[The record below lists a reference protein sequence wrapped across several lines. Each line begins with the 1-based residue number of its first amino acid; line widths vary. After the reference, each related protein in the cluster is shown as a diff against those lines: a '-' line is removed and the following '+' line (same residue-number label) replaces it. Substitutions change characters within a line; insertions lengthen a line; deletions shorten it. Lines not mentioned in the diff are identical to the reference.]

1 MAIIRKSNLPD
12 ISGPIPQTVYTL
24 AIKSAEHKKSAASNV
39 DMLVLTLQIVSPA
52 TVPQE
57 GKNVKTAGRTSV
69 HRIVVSEKTD
79 LWVKEFQQ
87 LLGGELP
94 EEIDTEELCKSAA
107 AALNPSDE
115 NPIQY
120 LINVELKPVPRYK
133 FDPATKKE
141 VIGDDGQ
148 KIITGY
154 NFERVGRDWPQACTA
169 EVAGL

>member
-1 MAIIRKSNLPD
+1 MAIVRKSELPD
-12 ISGPIPQTVYTL
+12 NTGPIPQTVYTL
-24 AIKSAEHKKSAASNV
+24 AIKSAEHKKAGSGN

-52 TVPQE
+52 NVPQE

-69 HRIVVSEKTD
+69 HRITCSPNTNM
-79 LWVKEFQQ
+79 WIKEFEQ

-94 EEIDTEELCKSAA
+94 EDIDTETLCKGAA
-107 AALNPSDE
+107 ADLHPSDE
-115 NPIQY
+115 SPIKY

-133 FDPATKKE
+133 YDNATKKE
-141 VIGDDGQ
+141 VLGDDGQ

>member
-1 MAIIRKSNLPD
+1 MAIVRKSSLPD
-12 ISGPIPQTVYTL
+12 NSGPIPQTVYTL
-24 AIKSAEHKKSAASNV
+24 AIKSAEYKKSSNNS
-39 DMLVLTLQIVSPA
+39 DMLVLTLQIVSPVS
-52 TVPQE
+52 VPSE
-57 GKNVKTAGRTSV
+57 GKTCKTGGRTAV
-69 HRIVVSEKTD
+69 HRIVVTD
-79 LWVKEFQQ
+79 KSDMWVKEFEQ
-87 LLGGELP
+87 LLGAELP
-94 EEIDTEELCKSAA
+94 EDIDTEDLCKTAA
-107 AALNPSDE
+107 VALNPSDE

-154 NFERVGRDWPQACTA
+154 NFERVSRVWPQACTA